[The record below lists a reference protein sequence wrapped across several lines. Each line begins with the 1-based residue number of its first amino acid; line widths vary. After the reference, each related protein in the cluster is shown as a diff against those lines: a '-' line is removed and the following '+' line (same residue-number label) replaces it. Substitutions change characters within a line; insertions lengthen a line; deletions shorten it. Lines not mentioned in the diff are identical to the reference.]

1 MLLKTLQLKNIRSYT
16 DEVIEFP
23 EGSLLLAGDI
33 GCGKSTILL
42 AIDFALFGLT
52 RSELEGTDL
61 LRHGKSFG
69 SVELEFVLDDK
80 NCKIK
85 RTLKRSNSSIA
96 QDSGLLVIDN
106 RPFNGT
112 ATELKAKMLEM
123 LGYPMEFLKKN
134 KPVFRYTVYTP
145 QEQMKHILLSDDRL
159 EILRKIFN
167 IDKYGQIKNNSK
179 IFIAELRAMKR
190 ELESFSRDLEDKIKT
205 LEDLR
210 YSLNNLH
217 RENYTEKEKLENI
230 DRRLEKKQIEAVG
243 LKSKIEESRNK
254 RKDKEKL
261 EIEVSGKINR
271 LGRLEKE
278 FVDVQESLISNEKE
292 IYEINKI
299 QKPTKTEDEIE
310 ELVSAADAERLKLL
324 KQKAYTENDITKL
337 SQILEKGFCVV
348 CNQPVNHPES
358 FSENIEKKKH
368 QNSNFASKISELEN
382 TLFVL
387 RKQEKDIMSY
397 SAALLR
403 KSKIEKDIE
412 LFLYKRSI
420 LEKEK
425 TEIENDSQIL
435 RNKIENLESMLF
447 DLRHLDESWK
457 SLENEIS
464 AIRNE
469 KLSAEKRIAKIEQQV
484 EDIEI
489 HIAAMEKEM
498 EEKRKSRQ
506 KISII
511 SELVSWLD
519 DYFLALMDIMER
531 NVMYTIQNQFNE
543 YFQSWF
549 GILMNDEQLSTR
561 IGDRFET
568 IVEQNGYETD
578 YHNLSGGEKT
588 AVALAYRLA
597 LNRVMN
603 DIIENMKTK
612 DIIILDEPTDGF
624 SSDQLDRIRY
634 VLEALKLKQVIIVSH
649 EPKIDTFVDNVI
661 RIHKDDH
668 VSKIIR

>member
-16 DEVIEFP
+16 DESVEFP

-42 AIDFALFGLT
+42 AIDFALFGLS
-52 RSELEGTDL
+52 RNELEGTDL

-69 SVELEFVLDDK
+69 SVELEFMLDGK
-80 NCKIK
+80 ACKIK
-85 RTLKRSNSSIA
+85 RTLKRSNNSIV
-96 QDSGLLVIDN
+96 QDSGQLVVDN
-106 RPFNGT
+106 RPLNGT

-145 QEQMKHILLSDDRL
+145 QEQMKQILLSPDRL

-179 IFIAELRAMKR
+179 LFIAELRAMKR
-190 ELESFSRDLEDKIKT
+190 ELESFSRDLEDKVKIM
-205 LEDLR
+205 EDLR
-210 YSLNNLH
+210 FSLNNLH
-217 RENYTEKEKLENI
+217 RENYNEKDKLADI
-230 DRRLEKKQIEAVG
+230 DTKLEKKQAEAEG
-243 LKSKIEESRNK
+243 IKSEIEESRNK

-261 EIEVSGKINR
+261 EIEISGKINR
-271 LGRLEKE
+271 LGRIEKE
-278 FVDVQESLISNEKE
+278 LVDMQENIASKENE
-292 IYEINKI
+292 IHEINKTH
-299 QKPTKTEDEIE
+299 KPVKTEDELESLIA
-310 ELVSAADAERLKLL
+310 AADQDRLKLL
-324 KQKAYTENDITKL
+324 HQKAYAENDVTKL
-337 SQILEKGFCVV
+337 SQILDKGFCSV
-348 CNQPVNHPES
+348 CSQPVNHPES

-368 QNSNFASKISELEN
+368 ENASLASRILELESN
-382 TLFVL
+382 LAVL
-387 RKQEKDIMSY
+387 RKEEKVVLSY
-397 SAALLR
+397 SAAMLR
-403 KSKIEKDIE
+403 KSKVEKDIE
-412 LFLYKRSI
+412 MFSYKNSTI
-420 LEKEK
+420 GKEKSDLEK
-425 TEIENDSQIL
+425 DVQII

-447 DLRHLDESWK
+447 ASRHLDESWK
-457 SLENEIS
+457 AMEIEIS

-469 KLSAEKRIAKIEQQV
+469 KLSAERRIAKIEQQIEDV
-484 EDIEI
+484 ELRL
-489 HIAAMEKEM
+489 ASMEKEM

-506 KISII
+506 KISVI
-511 SELVSWLD
+511 SELASWLD

-549 GILMNDEQLSTR
+549 EMLMSDDQLSAR
-561 IGDRFET
+561 IGDKFET
-568 IVEQNGYETD
+568 VVEQNGYETD
-578 YHNLSGGEKT
+578 YQNLSGGEKT

-634 VLEALKLKQVIIVSH
+634 VLEALKLKQTIIVSH

-661 RIHKDDH
+661 RIYKEGH
-668 VSKIIR
+668 VSKITR

>member
-16 DEVIEFP
+16 DESVEFP

-42 AIDFALFGLT
+42 AIDFALFGLS
-52 RSELEGTDL
+52 RSELDGADL

-69 SVELEFVLDDK
+69 SVELEFMLDGK

-85 RTLKRSNSSIA
+85 RTLKRSNNSIV
-96 QDSGLLVIDN
+96 QDSGQLVVDN

-145 QEQMKHILLSDDRL
+145 QEQMKQILLSSDRL

-179 IFIAELRAMKR
+179 LFIAELRAMKR
-190 ELESFSRDLEDKIKT
+190 ELESFSRDLEDKVKT
-205 LEDLR
+205 MEDLR
-210 YSLNNLH
+210 FSLNNLH
-217 RENYTEKEKLENI
+217 RENYNEKDKLANI
-230 DRRLEKKQIEAVG
+230 DSKLEKKQAEAEGIKSRIED
-243 LKSKIEESRNK
+243 SRNK

-261 EIEVSGKINR
+261 EIDISGKINR
-271 LGRLEKE
+271 LGRIEKE
-278 FVDVQESLISNEKE
+278 LVDMQENIASKENE
-292 IYEINKI
+292 IHEINKI
-299 QKPTKTEDEIE
+299 HKPVKTEDELESLIT
-310 ELVSAADAERLKLL
+310 AADQDRLKLL
-324 KQKAYTENDITKL
+324 HQKAYAENDVTKL
-337 SQILEKGFCVV
+337 SQILDKGFCSV
-348 CNQPVNHPES
+348 CSQPVNHPES
-358 FSENIEKKKH
+358 FSENIKKKKH
-368 QNSNFASKISELEN
+368 ENANLASRISELESN
-382 TLFVL
+382 LAAL
-387 RKQEKDIMSY
+387 RKEEKAVMSY
-397 SAALLR
+397 SAAMLR
-403 KSKIEKDIE
+403 KSKVEKDIE
-412 LFLYKRSI
+412 MFSYKDSI
-420 LEKEK
+420 IGKEKSDLEKD
-425 TEIENDSQIL
+425 TQII

-447 DLRHLDESWK
+447 ASRHLDESWK
-457 SLENEIS
+457 TMEDEIS

-469 KLSAEKRIAKIEQQV
+469 KLSAERRIAKIEQQI
-484 EDIEI
+484 EDAELRL
-489 HIAAMEKEM
+489 ASMEKEM

-506 KISII
+506 KISVI
-511 SELVSWLD
+511 SELASWLD

-549 GILMNDEQLSTR
+549 EMLMSDEQLSAR
-561 IGDRFET
+561 IGDKFET

-578 YHNLSGGEKT
+578 YQNLSGGEKT

-634 VLEALKLKQVIIVSH
+634 VLEALKLKQTIIVSH

-661 RIHKDDH
+661 RIYKEGH
-668 VSKIIR
+668 VSKIVR